1 MKKSLNRNTSKV
13 SDIMKKKVKISD
25 LITFIIFSI
34 ISFIILMVSSNIAI
48 TTSDIF
54 NKITMGV
61 IALLIYLSFT
71 LYVISTLKENG
82 KKKTKKKS

>member
-71 LYVISTLKENG
+71 LYVISTLKESG
-82 KKKTKKKS
+82 QK